1 MSNRY
6 VPSDPAFLKNLN
18 IPSDIH
24 KESRKNPALFVA
36 FWGFTEAGKSAI
48 IAYGKIEKR

>member
-24 KESRKNPALFVA
+24 KESWKFPALFVA
-36 FWGFTEAGKSAI
+36 FWGFTDAGKSAI
-48 IAYGKIEKR
+48 IGCGKIEKR